1 MYVFSVFLADCKPSF
16 TATPNSGNDV
26 YVLDGASFEDLIW
39 NYNSDGSTLE
49 NVKLL
54 YFNPD
59 STTAIVA
66 KKLASSQQLQI
77 FGSSGYSGRV
87 QIRGSATFR
96 ILNIIPSDSR
106 TFQCR
111 VTFTNAD
118 PPEIQN
124 NAKLV
129 VVGKSPT
136 TLLCI

>member
-39 NYNSDGSTLE
+39 NYNSDGFTLE
-49 NVKLL
+49 KVELL

-87 QIRGSATFR
+87 QIRESATFR

-111 VTFTNAD
+111 VAFTNAD

-129 VVGKSPT
+129 VVGKS
-136 TLLCI
+136 